1 MKAYLVTILSLM
13 CFSLSANAHE
23 GHQHNKEME
32 NVLQKYLT
40 IQESL
45 ANDSLTGIQ
54 EAAQAIQKSS
64 MQLTGEEKKN
74 SKELMTASGTLTKAK
89 TISEAREAFK
99 KLSEPVVA
107 YTERTKP
114 EGIEVIFCSMAKAKW
129 VQKKGDVKNP
139 FYGKEMQTCG
149 EKAS

>member
-1 MKAYLVTILSLM
+1 MKSYLVTILSLL
-13 CFSLSANAHE
+13 CFGFSAQAHE

-32 NVLQKYLT
+32 NVLQKYLK

-45 ANDSLTGIQ
+45 ANDTLVGVQ
-54 EAAQAIQKSS
+54 EAAHVIQKAS
-64 MQLTGEEKKN
+64 MQLTGEEKKS
-74 SKELMTASGTLTKAK
+74 SKDLMTAGGALAKAK
-89 TISEAREAFK
+89 TVSEAREAFK
-99 KLSEPVVA
+99 KLSLPVVA

-114 EGIEVIFCSMAKAKW
+114 EGVEVLFCSMAKAKW

-149 EKAS
+149 EKAQ